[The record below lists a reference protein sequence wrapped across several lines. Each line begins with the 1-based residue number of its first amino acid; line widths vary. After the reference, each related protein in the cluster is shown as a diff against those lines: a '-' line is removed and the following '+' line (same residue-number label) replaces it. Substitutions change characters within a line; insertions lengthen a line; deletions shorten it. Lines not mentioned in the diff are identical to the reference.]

1 MKKRIWIFLFAALG
15 LAIVVLTVCSFLLF
29 YLPNTKTYSEDK
41 FFKITKGQSFSE
53 IAAEMKSKGIIRD
66 DFSLKIAAKITGRE
80 SDIIARNYFFS
91 GGLNNNEILDI
102 LTNPSY
108 FQTTRIRILEG
119 LTIKQ
124 IAKVAE
130 DRFNIPQKEFITET
144 QNKKY
149 IKELGLEGKIKNLEG
164 FLFPDTYIVDI
175 NTDAKDLVKI
185 LFDEFKKQVLQNSGM
200 MQKMGADNTNILS
213 VVTLASIIEAETHLK
228 DELEIISGVYH
239 NRLKKNMRL
248 EADPTIQYALP
259 DGPKE
264 RLLYE
269 DLKINSPYNTYKIT
283 GLPPGPI
290 NNPGLDE
297 IKAALNPAKHNYIF
311 FVATGEGG
319 HNFSETYDQHLKAIK
334 EYRKK
339 INAK

>member
-1 MKKRIWIFLFAALG
+1 M
-15 LAIVVLTVCSFLLF
+15 
-29 YLPNTKTYSEDK
+29 PNTKTYSQDK

-53 IAAEMKSKGIIRD
+53 IASELKSQRIIRD
-66 DFSLKIAAKITGRE
+66 DVTLKIAAKITGRE
-80 SDIIARNYFFS
+80 SDVIARNYFFS

-102 LTNPSY
+102 LTNPTY
-108 FQTTRIRILEG
+108 LQTTRLRILEG

-124 IAKVAE
+124 IAKVVE
-130 DRFNIPQKEFITET
+130 DRFNIAQKDFIAET
-144 QNKKY
+144 QDKKY
-149 IKELGLEGKIKNLEG
+149 FKELGLEGKIKNLEG

-175 NTDAKDLVKI
+175 NTDAKDLVRI
-185 LFDEFKKQVLQNSGM
+185 LLNEFKKQVLQNSEM
-200 MQKMGADNTNILS
+200 MQKMGADKTNILD
-213 VVTLASIIEAETHLK
+213 VVSLASIIEAETHLQ

-248 EADPTIQYALP
+248 EADPTVQYALP

-269 DLKINSPYNTYKIT
+269 DLKINSPYNTYRNT

-290 NNPGLDE
+290 NNPGLSS

-319 HNFSETYDQHLKAIK
+319 HNFSETYDQHLKAIR